1 MKLQEFFNTGDL
13 EFGPE
18 AIAADKQ
25 LATNIQQ
32 VLISLNF
39 LDPPADG
46 LFGPISTAAMLEFQD
61 VMSPKI
67 SGLSEEKGFLG
78 KITAKALI
86 ETSLDEVPQQPIDLS
101 KNDTAAKIIKYMQ
114 AKRYQISTG
123 AKSYNIVYVEGMS
136 ENLTLNNDPPNEF
149 NDVRMVIEIVNNV
162 PTIVGKWEGTTE
174 PGTHFTMNPIDDEPR
189 KFGAARI
196 AFGQYKAWRV
206 GTHRGSGAD
215 PHEALLQVEVVSVFR
230 DKNKDMIRT
239 GDKLFTGLFGINQ
252 HWGFDLP
259 RNDIGL
265 AGAGCLVGRTRAG
278 HREFMK
284 IIKQDKRFMLSSS
297 YTFLTT
303 IIPGNEL

>member
-32 VLISLNF
+32 VLIGLKF

-67 SGLSEEKGFLG
+67 SGLSKEKGFLG

-86 ETSLDEVPQQPIDLS
+86 ETSPDEVPPRSIDLS
-101 KNDTAAKIIKYMQ
+101 KNDIAAKIIKYMQ
-114 AKRYQISTG
+114 SKRYQISTE
-123 AKSYNIVYVEGMS
+123 AQNYNIVYVEGMS
-136 ENLTLNNDPPNEF
+136 ENLALNNNKPNEF

-174 PGTHFTMNPIDDEPR
+174 PGTHFTMNPMNPD
-189 KFGAARI
+189 GAVRI
-196 AFGQYKAWRV
+196 AFGQYKSWRV
-206 GTHRGSGAD
+206 GTHVGSGAD
-215 PHEALLQVEVVSVFR
+215 PHEALLQITDVSVFR

-252 HWGFDLP
+252 NWGFDLP
-259 RNDIGL
+259 RNNIGL
-265 AGAGCLVGRTRAG
+265 ACAGSLVGRTRAG
-278 HREFMK
+278 HRDFMK
-284 IIKQDKRFMLSSS
+284 IIKQDQRFLLSSS

-303 IIPGNEL
+303 IIPGDEL

>member
-32 VLISLNF
+32 VLVWLKF

-46 LFGPISTAAMLEFQD
+46 KFGPISTAAMLEFQD

-67 SGLSEEKGFLG
+67 SGLSNEKGFLG

-86 ETSLDEVPQQPIDLS
+86 ETSPDEVPQRPIDLS

-123 AKSYNIVYVEGMS
+123 AKNYNIVYVEGMS
-136 ENLTLNNDPPNEF
+136 ENLALNNDLPNEF
-149 NDVRMVIEIVNNV
+149 NDVRMVIEIVSSV
-162 PTIVGKWEGTTE
+162 PTIIDKWEGTTE
-174 PGTHFTMNPIDDEPR
+174 PGTHYTMNPMNPD
-189 KFGAARI
+189 GAARI

-206 GTHRGSGAD
+206 GTHFGSGSD
-215 PHEALLQVEVVSVFR
+215 PHEALVQVEDVSVFR

-239 GDKLFTGLFGINQ
+239 GDKLYTGKFDINQ

-259 RNDIGL
+259 RNNIGL

-278 HREFMK
+278 HRKFMAL
-284 IIKQDKRFMLSSS
+284 IKQDKRFKLNSS

-303 IIPGNEL
+303 IIPGDEL

>member
-32 VLISLNF
+32 VLIRLKF

-67 SGLSEEKGFLG
+67 SELSKEKGFLG

-86 ETSLDEVPQQPIDLS
+86 ETSLGDVPQQPIDLS

-123 AKSYNIVYVEGMS
+123 AKSFNIVYVEGMS
-136 ENLTLNNDPPNEF
+136 ENLALNNDPPNEF
-149 NDVRMVIEIVNNV
+149 NDVRMVIEIVKNV

-174 PGTHFTMNPIDDEPR
+174 PGTHFTLNPMNPN
-189 KFGAARI
+189 GAARI

-206 GTHRGSGAD
+206 GTHFGSGSD
-215 PHEALLQVEVVSVFR
+215 PHEALEQVADISVFR

-239 GDKLFTGLFGINQ
+239 GDKLFTGLFEINQ
-252 HWGFDLP
+252 HWGFDTP
-259 RNDIGL
+259 RNNIKL
-265 AGAGCLVGRTRAG
+265 ASAGCLIGRTRAG

-284 IIKQDKRFMLSSS
+284 IIKQDKRFMSSSS
-297 YTFLTT
+297 YIFLTT
-303 IIPGNEL
+303 IIPGNEI

>member
-67 SGLSEEKGFLG
+67 SGLSKEKGFLG

-86 ETSLDEVPQQPIDLS
+86 ETSPDEVPPRSIDLS
-101 KNDTAAKIIKYMQ
+101 KNDIAAKIIKYMQ
-114 AKRYQISTG
+114 SKRYQISTE
-123 AKSYNIVYVEGMS
+123 AQNYNIVYVEGMS
-136 ENLTLNNDPPNEF
+136 ENLALNNNKPNEF
-149 NDVRMVIEIVNNV
+149 NDVRMVIEIVKSV

-174 PGTHFTMNPIDDEPR
+174 PGTHFTMNPINPN
-189 KFGAARI
+189 GAARI
-196 AFGQYKAWRV
+196 AFGQYKSWRV
-206 GTHRGSGAD
+206 GTHVGSGAD
-215 PHEALLQVEVVSVFR
+215 PHEALLQIADVSVFR

-239 GDKLFTGLFGINQ
+239 GDKLFTGLFAITQ

-259 RNDIGL
+259 RNNIGV
-265 AGAGCLVGRTRAG
+265 AGACSLVGRTRAG

-284 IIKQDKRFMLSSS
+284 IIKQDQRFLLSSS

-303 IIPGNEL
+303 IIPGDEL

>member
-32 VLISLNF
+32 VLIRLKF

-67 SGLSEEKGFLG
+67 SRLSKEKGFLG
-78 KITAKALI
+78 KITTKALI
-86 ETSLDEVPQQPIDLS
+86 ETSPDEVPPRSIDLS
-101 KNDTAAKIIKYMQ
+101 KNDIAAKIIKYMQ
-114 AKRYQISTG
+114 SKRYQISTE
-123 AKSYNIVYVEGMS
+123 AQNYNIVYVEGVS
-136 ENLTLNNDPPNEF
+136 ENLALNNNKPNEF
-149 NDVRMVIEIVNNV
+149 NDVRIVLEIVKSV

-174 PGTHFTMNPIDDEPR
+174 PGTHYTINPINPD
-189 KFGAARI
+189 GAVRI
-196 AFGQYKAWRV
+196 AFGQYKSWRV
-206 GTHRGSGAD
+206 GTHVSSGAD
-215 PHEALLQVEVVSVFR
+215 PHEALLQVEDVSVFR
-230 DKNKDMIRT
+230 DKNKDMIRM

-252 HWGFDLP
+252 NWGFDLP
-259 RNDIGL
+259 RNNIGFAS
-265 AGAGCLVGRTRAG
+265 AGSLVARTRAG

-284 IIKQDKRFMLSSS
+284 IIKQDKRFILSSS

>member
-1 MKLQEFFNTGDL
+1 
-13 EFGPE
+13 
-18 AIAADKQ
+18 
-25 LATNIQQ
+25 
-32 VLISLNF
+32 
-39 LDPPADG
+39 
-46 LFGPISTAAMLEFQD
+46 MLEFQD

-67 SGLSEEKGFLG
+67 SGLSKEKGFLG

-86 ETSLDEVPQQPIDLS
+86 ETSLGDVPQQPIDLS

-136 ENLTLNNDPPNEF
+136 ENLAPNNDPPNEF
-149 NDVRMVIEIVNNV
+149 NDVRIVLEIVKSV

-174 PGTHFTMNPIDDEPR
+174 PGTHFTLNPKNPN
-189 KFGAARI
+189 GAARI

-206 GTHRGSGAD
+206 GTHFGSGAD
-215 PHEALLQVEVVSVFR
+215 PHEALVQVADISVFR

-239 GDKLFTGLFGINQ
+239 GDKLFTGLFEINQ
-252 HWGFDLP
+252 HWGFDTP
-259 RNDIGL
+259 RNDIKL
-265 AGAGCLVGRTRAG
+265 ASAGCLIGRTRAG

-284 IIKQDKRFMLSSS
+284 IIKQDKRFMSSIS

>member
-67 SGLSEEKGFLG
+67 SGLSKEKGFLG

-86 ETSLDEVPQQPIDLS
+86 ETSPEDVPQQPINLS
-101 KNDTAAKIIKYMQ
+101 KNDIAAKIIKYMQ
-114 AKRYQISTG
+114 TKRYQISTG

-136 ENLTLNNDPPNEF
+136 ENLALNNDAPNEF

-174 PGTHFTMNPIDDEPR
+174 PGTHFTMNPMNPN
-189 KFGAARI
+189 GAARI
-196 AFGQYKAWRV
+196 AFGQYKSWRV
-206 GTHRGSGAD
+206 GTHSGASGAN
-215 PHEALLQVEVVSVFR
+215 PHEALVQVADVSVYR
-230 DKNKDMIRT
+230 DFNKDMIRT

-259 RNDIGL
+259 RNNIAS

-278 HREFMK
+278 HRDFMK
-284 IIKQDKRFMLSSS
+284 IIKQDKRFMSSSS

>member
-67 SGLSEEKGFLG
+67 SGLSKEKGFLG

-86 ETSLDEVPQQPIDLS
+86 ETSLGDVPQQPIDLT
-101 KNDTAAKIIKYMQ
+101 KNDIAAKIIKYMQ

-123 AKSYNIVYVEGMS
+123 AKNYNIVYVEGMS
-136 ENLTLNNDPPNEF
+136 ENLALNNDKPNEF
-149 NDVRMVIEIVNNV
+149 NDVRMVIEIVKSV
-162 PTIVGKWEGTTE
+162 PTIVDKWEGTTE
-174 PGTHFTMNPIDDEPR
+174 PGTHFTMNPMNLN
-189 KFGAARI
+189 GAVRI
-196 AFGQYKAWRV
+196 AFGQY
-206 GTHRGSGAD
+206 
-215 PHEALLQVEVVSVFR
+215 
-230 DKNKDMIRT
+230 
-239 GDKLFTGLFGINQ
+239 
-252 HWGFDLP
+252 
-259 RNDIGL
+259 
-265 AGAGCLVGRTRAG
+265 
-278 HREFMK
+278 
-284 IIKQDKRFMLSSS
+284 
-297 YTFLTT
+297 
-303 IIPGNEL
+303 

>member
-25 LATNIQQ
+25 LATNIQE
-32 VLISLNF
+32 VLIRLNF

-67 SGLSEEKGFLG
+67 SELSEEKGFLG

-136 ENLTLNNDPPNEF
+136 ENLAINNDPPNEF

-174 PGTHFTMNPIDDEPR
+174 PGTHFTMNPMNPN
-189 KFGAARI
+189 GAARI
-196 AFGQYKAWRV
+196 AFGQYKSWRV
-206 GTHRGSGAD
+206 GTHVGKSNAE
-215 PHEALLQVEVVSVFR
+215 PHEALVQVADVSVFR

-239 GDKLFTGLFGINQ
+239 GDKLDTGLFGINQ
-252 HWGFDLP
+252 HWGFDIP
-259 RNDIGL
+259 RNNIKL
-265 AGAGCLVGRTRAG
+265 ASAGCLIGRTRAG

-284 IIKQDKRFMLSSS
+284 IIKQDKRFLLSSS

>member
-67 SGLSEEKGFLG
+67 SGLSKEKGFLG

-86 ETSLDEVPQQPIDLS
+86 ETSPDEVPPRSIDLS
-101 KNDTAAKIIKYMQ
+101 KNDIAAKIIKYMQ
-114 AKRYQISTG
+114 SKRYQISTE
-123 AKSYNIVYVEGMS
+123 AQNYNIVYVEGMS
-136 ENLTLNNDPPNEF
+136 ENLALNNNKPNEF
-149 NDVRMVIEIVNNV
+149 NDVRMVIEIVKSV

-174 PGTHFTMNPIDDEPR
+174 PGTHFTMNPINPN
-189 KFGAARI
+189 GAARI
-196 AFGQYKAWRV
+196 AFGQYKSWRV
-206 GTHRGSGAD
+206 GTHVGSGAD
-215 PHEALLQVEVVSVFR
+215 PHEALLQIADVSVFR

-239 GDKLFTGLFGINQ
+239 GDKLFTGLFAITQ

-259 RNDIGL
+259 RNKIGV
-265 AGAGCLVGRTRAG
+265 AGACSLVGRTRAG

-284 IIKQDKRFMLSSS
+284 IIKQDKRFLLSSS

>member
-25 LATNIQQ
+25 LATNIQE
-32 VLISLNF
+32 VLIRLNF

-67 SGLSEEKGFLG
+67 SGLSKEKGFLG

-86 ETSLDEVPQQPIDLS
+86 ETSLGDVPQQPIDLT
-101 KNDTAAKIIKYMQ
+101 KNDIAAKIIKYMQ

-123 AKSYNIVYVEGMS
+123 AKNYNIVYVEGMS
-136 ENLTLNNDPPNEF
+136 ENLALNNDKPNEF
-149 NDVRMVIEIVNNV
+149 NDVRMVIEIVKSV
-162 PTIVGKWEGTTE
+162 PTIVDKWEGTTE
-174 PGTHFTMNPIDDEPR
+174 PGTQFTMNPIDKVPQQ
-189 KFGAARI
+189 FGAARI

-206 GTHRGSGAD
+206 GTHVGSGAD
-215 PHEALLQVEVVSVFR
+215 PHEALLQIADVSVFR

-259 RNDIGL
+259 RNNIGL
-265 AGAGCLVGRTRAG
+265 AGAGCLVGRTTPG

-284 IIKQDKRFMLSSS
+284 IIKQDKRFLLSNS
-297 YTFLTT
+297 YIFLTT